1 MSDGTL
7 SWQPPPRPEWLAR
20 FNAEGRYTDLRSLV
34 PLQADELIATAC
46 RATGLSD
53 FGDDRWREPFEVLL
67 KSLDEEAEL
76 HYFGRLM
83 TRNEILIWL
92 QALLGVQAA
101 FTAHPEIAGEQIDRP
116 VVIAGLSRS
125 GTSILFELLSQDPR
139 FGSPR
144 HWEMMFPY
152 PPPERATYD
161 SDPRIE
167 RCQHLITQWNRV
179 TPTYATMHEMDAR
192 LPNECIIAQACT
204 FVSEYIPF
212 LFQVPSYMEWLGTRA
227 DWEYPYLFYRK
238 MLQLWQWRNPR
249 RHWLLK
255 APSHLNYLP
264 TLFKVFPDARVLLTH
279 RDPLKAQA
287 SVTNLAGTFYW
298 MRSDKPLDVTSFE
311 SLLSAEHMAAR
322 LERVIDWLE
331 DGTIPRA
338 QCANSRY
345 ADLIDDP
352 LAALRKVY
360 RQIDLPLDVEV
371 EAHMARYLEGKPQGK
386 FGAHQY
392 DVGEDDAAH
401 QKRQCFR
408 RYQRYFDV
416 PDEL

>member
-1 MSDGTL
+1 M
-7 SWQPPPRPEWLAR
+7 
-20 FNAEGRYTDLRSLV
+20 
-34 PLQADELIATAC
+34 
-46 RATGLSD
+46 
-53 FGDDRWREPFEVLL
+53 

-116 VVIAGLSRS
+116 VIIAGLSRS

-311 SLLSAEHMAAR
+311 SLLSPEHMAAR

-345 ADLIDDP
+345 ADLIDAP

-401 QKRQCFR
+401 RKRQCFR

-416 PDEL
+416 PDEQ

>member
-1 MSDGTL
+1 
-7 SWQPPPRPEWLAR
+7 
-20 FNAEGRYTDLRSLV
+20 
-34 PLQADELIATAC
+34 
-46 RATGLSD
+46 
-53 FGDDRWREPFEVLL
+53 
-67 KSLDEEAEL
+67 
-76 HYFGRLM
+76 
-83 TRNEILIWL
+83 
-92 QALLGVQAA
+92 
-101 FTAHPEIAGEQIDRP
+101 
-116 VVIAGLSRS
+116 
-125 GTSILFELLSQDPR
+125 
-139 FGSPR
+139 
-144 HWEMMFPY
+144 
-152 PPPERATYD
+152 
-161 SDPRIE
+161 
-167 RCQHLITQWNRV
+167 
-179 TPTYATMHEMDAR
+179 MHEMDAR

-311 SLLSAEHMAAR
+311 SLLSPEHMAAR

-345 ADLIDDP
+345 ADLIDAP
-352 LAALRKVY
+352 WRPCARSTGRSTCPSTSRWRRIWPGIWKASPRASSARTSTMWARTTRRTGNASASAGINAISTCRTNSSALHHGSSECCSRPGNT
-360 RQIDLPLDVEV
+360 RLRTRSSSQ
-371 EAHMARYLEGKPQGK
+371 
-386 FGAHQY
+386 
-392 DVGEDDAAH
+392 
-401 QKRQCFR
+401 
-408 RYQRYFDV
+408 
-416 PDEL
+416 